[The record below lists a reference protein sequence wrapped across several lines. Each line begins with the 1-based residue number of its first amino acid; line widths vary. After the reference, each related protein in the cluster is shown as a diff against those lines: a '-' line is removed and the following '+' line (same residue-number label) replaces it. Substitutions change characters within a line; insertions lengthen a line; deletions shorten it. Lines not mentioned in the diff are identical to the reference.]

1 MKDGSKKEEKIH
13 KSLAQEGNTQS
24 WTRMGLRRKKIPDLQ
39 IPGPRRRKHS
49 QSWRGEEEG
58 QVRKKKRGTCNPWSR
73 AEKANPEV
81 LVLLYSNLVCGNQLP
96 IYPVRESVGVWSEPG
111 RRRRKPQ
118 NACWMVRSRIHHDP
132 PSSGHNND
140 DDDDDDD
147 IMLLMIS
154 CS

>member
-1 MKDGSKKEEKIH
+1 MEE
-13 KSLAQEGNTQS
+13 EN
-24 WTRMGLRRKKIPDLQ
+24 GLERRKSQDLQ
-39 IPGPRRRKHS
+39 IPGPRRRKHT